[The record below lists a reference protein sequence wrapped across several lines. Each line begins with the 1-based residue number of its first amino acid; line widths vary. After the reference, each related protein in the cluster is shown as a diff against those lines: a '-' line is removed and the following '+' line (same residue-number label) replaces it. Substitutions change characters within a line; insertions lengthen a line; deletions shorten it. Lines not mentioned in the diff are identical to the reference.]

1 MIVSLM
7 IITFYPF
14 VQNVPSIF
22 PHISSFNLNIFL
34 ILPHIPFKFHAK
46 VPVGYCSP
54 KHIRRITG
62 GSPGMVSILQQTG
75 VVYGCPDQGKL
86 WVEKYGPQVVDNY

>member
-1 MIVSLM
+1 MSPYSLN
-7 IITFYPF
+7 ISLYSLYISLYSLYISTNHF
-14 VQNVPSIF
+14 IF
-22 PHISSFNLNIFL
+22 PQ
-34 ILPHIPFKFHAK
+34 IPFTFHTK

-75 VVYGCPDQGKL
+75 VVYGSPDQGKL
-86 WVEKYGPQVVDNY
+86 WVEKYGPQIVDNY